1 MEDDVVIVALG
12 DYVKTPLGLI
22 LVEEVRLDFDVLAA
36 FLANGEVIAVNALT
50 IEDVL
55 LESEVI

>member
-1 MEDDVVIVALG
+1 MEDDVVIVAPG
-12 DYVKTPLGLI
+12 DYIKTPLGLI

-36 FLANGEVIAVNALT
+36 FLANGEVIAVNTLT
-50 IEDVL
+50 LEDVF